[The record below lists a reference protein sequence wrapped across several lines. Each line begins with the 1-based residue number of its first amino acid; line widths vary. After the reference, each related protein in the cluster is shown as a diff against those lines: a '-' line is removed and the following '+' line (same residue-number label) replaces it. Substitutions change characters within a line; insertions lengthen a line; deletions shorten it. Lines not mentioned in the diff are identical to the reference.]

1 MPESGWRLDHE
12 AMTFRSKMLV
22 TFTLAVAAGVG
33 LLAWGVMRLSRQQFE
48 QSERQQSDA
57 AVAQFQRELAQRTDE
72 VTFAVQGL
80 ADAEGTLRMA
90 ISLSQPQS
98 DPSVYANDA
107 HALAASHHLDFLE
120 LVGNDGVL
128 ISSAQWPGHVGNQN
142 DWVTSETNWNQQGAF
157 LSRVEL
163 QDEVQLGLLAVR
175 VLNVGGKNLYI
186 IGGRHMD
193 AGFLQA
199 LPLRPGMRALLYS
212 NLESAFV
219 PAALTGASGA
229 VDQPERFAPFI
240 AALQSQ
246 PHPSNTTIQW
256 TANPAG
262 AEDFAAVPLT
272 GRDGVLL
279 GALLVGSSQRD
290 LVGTLAQIRN
300 LALAVGGGALLLEFL
315 LAWWLSAEITVP
327 LARLTAGAREVAA
340 GNWTARVRARGRDE
354 VGILAKEFNT
364 MMRQLAER
372 RELLM
377 QTERVAAW
385 REMAQRMSSEM
396 NEPLLHLHA
405 TVERLVRTHEQ
416 DPEHFE
422 EILHDSLKALR
433 SEASNV
439 KSAVSQFSDFARTPA
454 PHLRPV
460 SVNDTVRD
468 VVKAFEPQ
476 FSSIGRPPVTPDLQL
491 NESLPPAQADPDLL
505 SLGLLNL
512 MAHSVA
518 AMPAGG
524 TLTVRTALKDGAV
537 TIEVSDTG
545 ATLMPGESGRGAK
558 QPYATKLH
566 GTGLGLATV
575 QSVICDQGG
584 RISVEWTPGAGSTF
598 RIELP
603 VVAGLAV
610 PVRPQ
615 LEPLVPVP
623 TQPVLAQSVLAPP
636 AVPLAVAPQ
645 PGLPAAAPIQS
656 AQIPVSQEPEPA
668 PIPPSPAPEPAR
680 PEYSLEVETDQA
692 IAAEPTPPAAASE
705 PTEPVAAK
713 TETPVVEELVEAR
726 KSDWRPFKS
735 MFS

>member
-1 MPESGWRLDHE
+1 
-12 AMTFRSKMLV
+12 
-22 TFTLAVAAGVG
+22 
-33 LLAWGVMRLSRQQFE
+33 
-48 QSERQQSDA
+48 
-57 AVAQFQRELAQRTDE
+57 
-72 VTFAVQGL
+72 
-80 ADAEGTLRMA
+80 
-90 ISLSQPQS
+90 
-98 DPSVYANDA
+98 
-107 HALAASHHLDFLE
+107 
-120 LVGNDGVL
+120 
-128 ISSAQWPGHVGNQN
+128 
-142 DWVTSETNWNQQGAF
+142 
-157 LSRVEL
+157 
-163 QDEVQLGLLAVR
+163 
-175 VLNVGGKNLYI
+175 
-186 IGGRHMD
+186 
-193 AGFLQA
+193 
-199 LPLRPGMRALLYS
+199 
-212 NLESAFV
+212 
-219 PAALTGASGA
+219 
-229 VDQPERFAPFI
+229 
-240 AALQSQ
+240 
-246 PHPSNTTIQW
+246 
-256 TANPAG
+256 
-262 AEDFAAVPLT
+262 
-272 GRDGVLL
+272 
-279 GALLVGSSQRD
+279 
-290 LVGTLAQIRN
+290 
-300 LALAVGGGALLLEFL
+300 
-315 LAWWLSAEITVP
+315 
-327 LARLTAGAREVAA
+327 
-340 GNWTARVRARGRDE
+340 
-354 VGILAKEFNT
+354 